1 MEKLLKLN
9 IKITFLIFVV
19 IDLLCVGI
27 GMGVPFFCIMFGFVV
42 GWYITKRAT
51 MLTVSL
57 KEVFRKVLAQALIT
71 SLFTFAVMGV
81 IWGPTIRMLF
91 DPAADF
97 KNFGI
102 PLILYDPKIS
112 FVGWLVLMI
121 FVSPFL
127 QLLTTIFTSYL
138 TLLNWFKKD
147 LRK

>member
-1 MEKLLKLN
+1 MDKILRINTKFAFLLFCIL
-9 IKITFLIFVV
+9 
-19 IDLLCVGI
+19 DLLCVGM

-71 SLFTFAVMGV
+71 SLFTFAVMGI

-121 FVSPFL
+121 FISPFL